1 MLNIYI
7 GMTTEKLT
15 KEHIST
21 ICVCF
26 LASINVSYF
35 LLLSFLCA

>member
-7 GMTTEKLT
+7 GMTTEIMT
-15 KEHIST
+15 KEHVST

-26 LASINVSYF
+26 LAAINISYF